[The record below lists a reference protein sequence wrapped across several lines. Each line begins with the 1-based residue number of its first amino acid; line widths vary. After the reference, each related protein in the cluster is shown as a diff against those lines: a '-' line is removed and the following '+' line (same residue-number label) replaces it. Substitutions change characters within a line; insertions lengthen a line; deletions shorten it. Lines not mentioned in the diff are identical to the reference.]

1 MKDEDED
8 EDEDEEAV
16 NEEDKPSDEDEDE
29 NVEMMMRIKDQKK
42 ADGIKVNCLQKE
54 LRNSI
59 GDNFL
64 FTFSK

>member
-16 NEEDKPSDEDEDE
+16 NEEDKPSDEYE